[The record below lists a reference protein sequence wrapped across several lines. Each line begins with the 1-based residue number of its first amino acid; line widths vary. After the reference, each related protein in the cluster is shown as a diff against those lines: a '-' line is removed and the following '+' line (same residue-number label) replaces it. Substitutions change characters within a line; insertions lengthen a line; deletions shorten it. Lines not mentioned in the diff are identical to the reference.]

1 MRAQYCQRGA
11 CLVPLKATGPE
22 GAPWTTGKGETE
34 VYWPHPNYVYP
45 TILFKETPL
54 KPGIYA
60 FFQNYPG
67 AATPCAYV
75 GSSGKI
81 RTRITHH
88 LNLQIGTV
96 SSKGRAVSLNI
107 DQLTDCHYWVHEKFT
122 DKSYL
127 HAAEILFMDYLKPVY
142 RNESNITRNARD
154 ILDEDHLDYDAEFIQ
169 QIEKLSQ
176 EPTGRVSL
184 PSMTPMHNRISDIEE
199 RLEIMEKRFD
209 TLDNPK

>member
-1 MRAQYCQRGA
+1 MNVCYGLRSA
-11 CLVPLKATGPE
+11 CLVSLRVIYARE
-22 GAPWTTGKGETE
+22 GPWTPGNRETE
-34 VYWPHPNYVYP
+34 VYWLHPNCVYP
-45 TILFKETPL
+45 TVLFKQVPL
-54 KPGIYA
+54 EAGIYA

-67 AATPCAYV
+67 AMTPCAYV

-107 DQLTDCHYWVHEKFT
+107 DQLTDCHYWVHEKFA
-122 DKSYL
+122 DKNYL

-154 ILDEDHLDYDAEFIQ
+154 ILDENHSDYDAEFIR

-176 EPTGRVSL
+176 EPTGRISL

-199 RLEIMEKRFD
+199 RLENMERRLD
-209 TLDNPK
+209 TLDDLM